1 MEINQKIC
9 NPEIYLKYLSMNIYV
24 INQNCIRKKNMI
36 NQIKKKHLKD
46 TSSSISFIGFWEG
59 SEFHNVLVILW

>member
-36 NQIKKKHLKD
+36 NQIKKNSKIHLLQFHLQDSGKD
-46 TSSSISFIGFWEG
+46 QNFIMFQ
-59 SEFHNVLVILW
+59 

>member
-1 MEINQKIC
+1 MEINKKIC

-36 NQIKKKHLKD
+36 NQIKKNSKIHLQFHLQDSGKD
-46 TSSSISFIGFWEG
+46 QNFIMFQ
-59 SEFHNVLVILW
+59 

>member
-36 NQIKKKHLKD
+36 NQIKKNSKI
-46 TSSSISFIGFWEG
+46 SSSISFIGFWEG

>member
-36 NQIKKKHLKD
+36 NQIKKNSKIHLH
-46 TSSSISFIGFWEG
+46 SSISFIGFWEG
-59 SEFHNVLVILW
+59 SEFHNVLVILC